1 MSEPFERA
9 SMRDVDTMAT
19 MSAFVPVL
27 ILGLV
32 MAAWFGFQALQLRA
46 ERDAMRDLMTSQ
58 DKQVQ
63 ESKKLRDSLDAI
75 ARGTAQLAEAGNASA
90 RLVVEELKKR
100 GVTINQ
106 NPPASSGEAVAPAP
120 AK

>member
-1 MSEPFERA
+1 MNQLFEPA
-9 SMRDVDTMAT
+9 SMHDDDASST

-32 MAAWFGFQALQLRA
+32 MAAWFGFQATQLRA
-46 ERDAMRDLMTSQ
+46 ERDAMRELMTNQ

-63 ESKKLRDSLDAI
+63 ESKKLRDSLDAV
-75 ARGTAQLAEAGNASA
+75 ARGTAKLSDAGNPNA
-90 RLVVEELKKR
+90 RLIVEELKKR
-100 GVTINQ
+100 GVTINPD
-106 NPPASSGEAVAPAP
+106 PPASSGDSGTS